1 MHSCH
6 FVGETLW
13 FIHGV
18 VATHVQNLQ
27 FGKRILSSKGGVNF
41 YLKFMNKYCGLI
53 FDAMGIPIVWFFM
66 VEIGFE
72 IV

>member
-6 FVGETLW
+6 FVGETLSC
-13 FIHGV
+13 IHGM

-27 FGKRILSSKGGVNF
+27 FGKRLLSSKGGV
-41 YLKFMNKYCGLI
+41 KFMNKHCPLI
-53 FDAMGIPIVWFFM
+53 CNAIGTLIVWFFM